1 MIKII
6 IKISNGKTIKSIF
19 EMCKKLI
26 VIKLIVIL
34 IINIREFTKLLIKA
48 PFSFFFFANNAIK
61 SEISPYIYKI
71 HIMIIDNGFKNQQ
84 SP

>member
-34 IINIREFTKLLIKA
+34 IISIREFIKLLIKA
-48 PFSFFFFANNAIK
+48 PFSPLFFAKRAVYN
-61 SEISPYIYKI
+61 EINP
-71 HIMIIDNGFKNQQ
+71 
-84 SP
+84 

>member
-6 IKISNGKTIKSIF
+6 IKISNGKIIKSIF

-34 IINIREFTKLLIKA
+34 IISIREFTKLLIKA
-48 PFSFFFFANNAIK
+48 PFSPFFFAKRAVYN
-61 SEISPYIYKI
+61 EINP
-71 HIMIIDNGFKNQQ
+71 
-84 SP
+84 